1 MTTPTRLNAVEI
13 AKVIRA
19 RIKAAQK
26 AGKLSK
32 AIKISVRSDSYSQGS
47 SVDVRIMFAPFQIQ
61 RAAFM
66 AAYLRAQYG
75 DEPRHTPRAASLLLM
90 LETDICEGFMNLGRH
105 SPCVSVDFAT
115 EATEGEW
122 EIARALRDSVQWP
135 RDWQPLRMVSG
146 GAQ

>member
-47 SVDVRIMFAPFQIQ
+47 SVDVRSHV
-61 RAAFM
+61 RALPESSALAFM
-66 AAYLRAQYG
+66 AAYLRAQVRRRTAPHAARGFPPADAGNGHLRRLY
-75 DEPRHTPRAASLLLM
+75 EPGPALPVCLRGFRH
-90 LETDICEGFMNLGRH
+90 
-105 SPCVSVDFAT
+105 
-115 EATEGEW
+115 
-122 EIARALRDSVQWP
+122 
-135 RDWQPLRMVSG
+135 
-146 GAQ
+146 